1 MWNQVKTVFLL
12 ASITGVLVVV
22 GGVYGGRFGMIA
34 GLAIGAVM
42 NLGAWWKSDSLV
54 RAMTGAQIVPHGSM
68 PELHAMVEELALRAQ
83 IPKPQLL
90 YVDDPTPNAFATGRS
105 PQRAAVAVTR
115 GLVQTLDER
124 ELRGVLAHE
133 FAHIIQRDTLISA
146 LTATLAGA
154 ITMLANMAQW
164 AAIFGGGR
172 DEDGQHPIALMATAF
187 LAPIAALLIQMAISR
202 TREYRA
208 DATGARLAQDPLALA
223 SALERIDQVA
233 QRQAQHGI
241 MHDNPSTAH
250 LMIHGLN
257 FGGLRQLFA
266 THPPMAERVR
276 RLRAMASQPLR

>member
-1 MWNQVKTVFLL
+1 MWNQFKTVVLL
-12 ASITGVLVVV
+12 ASITGILVVV

-34 GLAIGAVM
+34 GLVIGGLM

-54 RAMTGAQIVPHGSM
+54 RTMTGAQIVPDGSM
-68 PELHAMVEELALRAQ
+68 PELHAMVEELALRAN

-90 YVDDPTPNAFATGRS
+90 YVDDATPNAFATGRS

-172 DEDGQHPIALMATAF
+172 DEDGQHPIALLATAF

-208 DATGARLAQDPLALA
+208 DATGARLCQDPLALA

-233 QRQAQHGI
+233 HRQAQHGI
-241 MHDNPSTAH
+241 VHDNPSTAH

-266 THPPMAERVR
+266 THPPMDERVR
-276 RLRAMASQPLR
+276 RLRAMTAQTLG